1 MQTEDNMKRLSASAW
16 PLALALIGAAILVQ
30 AVPATAQ
37 NFPSKPITLVTASSA
52 GGPTDAAARMIADT
66 LSSVLGQQV
75 VVENVAGAGGTIAM
89 SRVARA
95 APDGHTLLVH
105 QNGFAIA
112 PALYSK
118 LTFDIEKDFTPVIF
132 LNRSE
137 TFIIGRKDLPANN
150 WKELVAW
157 MKESK
162 QPTRFGHPGVGTFGH
177 AQTTLLVN
185 AIGAPTT
192 LIAYRGIPPAVN
204 DLLGGHIDLAQ
215 VGPPLAAPHVRSGNA
230 KLFATTGFSRNKNF
244 PDVPTLGEMG
254 HPELQ
259 LWFWHALWA
268 PAGTPKEVL
277 DKLNEAMRK
286 TLADERVKKN
296 YANAL
301 VEAFPEPE
309 LTREAAEASIRKESA
324 LWRKV
329 VEENKIKAE

>member
-1 MQTEDNMKRLSASAW
+1 MKRLSALTPAVALAGLAFGMTLIAG
-16 PLALALIGAAILVQ
+16 PLA
-30 AVPATAQ
+30 AQ
-37 NFPSKPITLVTASSA
+37 TFPTKPITLVAASSA

-66 LSSVLGQQV
+66 LASVLGQQV

-89 SRVARA
+89 GRVARA
-95 APDGHTLLVH
+95 APDGYTLLVH

-112 PALYSK
+112 PALYAK
-118 LTFDIEKDFTPVIF
+118 LTFNTEKDFVPVTL

-137 TFIIGRKDLPANN
+137 TFIIGRKDIPAQN
-150 WKELVAW
+150 WQELVAW
-157 MKESK
+157 MKKSTT
-162 QPTRFGHPGVGTFGH
+162 PTRFAHPGIGTMGH
-177 AQTTLLVN
+177 LQSTMLVN

-192 LIAYRGIPPAVN
+192 MIAYRGIAPAVT
-204 DLLGGHIDLAQ
+204 DVLGGHIDLAQ
-215 VGPPLAAPHVRSGNA
+215 VGPPLAAPHIRAGNV
-230 KLFATTGFSRNKNF
+230 KFFATTGFSRNKSF

-254 HPELQ
+254 LKEVQ

-268 PAGTPKEVL
+268 PAGTPKPVL

-301 VEAFPEPE
+301 VEVFPPEDLSLEGADAF
-309 LTREAAEASIRKESA
+309 IRKEFG

-329 VEENKIKAE
+329 VQENKVKAE

>member
-1 MQTEDNMKRLSASAW
+1 MQRSSFFTRMAAVA
-16 PLALALIGAAILVQ
+16 ALALGAALTL
-30 AVPATAQ
+30 APAHAQ
-37 NFPSKPITLVTASSA
+37 NFPTKPITLVSASSP

-66 LSSVLGQQV
+66 LASVLGQQV

-95 APDGHTLLVH
+95 APDGYTLLVH

-112 PALYSK
+112 PALYAK
-118 LTFDIEKDFTPVIF
+118 LTFNTEKDFTPVIL

-150 WKELVAW
+150 WKELVEW
-157 MKESK
+157 MKAAK
-162 QPTRFGHPGVGTFGH
+162 QPTRFAHPGIGTNGH
-177 AQTTLLVN
+177 LQSTMLVN
-185 AIGAPTT
+185 SIGAPTT
-192 LIAYRGIPPAVN
+192 LIAYRGIAPAVN

-215 VGPPLAAPHVRSGNA
+215 VGPPLAAPHVRSGGA
-230 KLFATTGFSRNKNF
+230 KLFATTGFSRNKAF

-268 PAGTPKEVL
+268 PAGTPAAVL
-277 DKLNEAMRK
+277 DRLNEAMRK

-301 VEAFPEPE
+301 VEAFPDNE
-309 LTREAAEASIRKESA
+309 LTREAAEAFMQKEFA

-329 VEENKIKAE
+329 VKENNVKAE

>member
-1 MQTEDNMKRLSASAW
+1 MKRPSVLANA
-16 PLALALIGAAILVQ
+16 LTGVALALGLALSTSPLNAQ
-30 AVPATAQ
+30 A
-37 NFPSKPITLVTASSA
+37 FPTKPITLVAASSA

-66 LSSVLGQQV
+66 LASVIGQQV

-112 PALYSK
+112 PAIYSK
-118 LTFDIEKDFTPVIF
+118 LTFNTEKDFVPVIL

-157 MKESK
+157 MKKSS
-162 QPTRFGHPGVGTFGH
+162 QPTRFAHPGIGTNGH
-177 AQTTLLVN
+177 LQSTMLAN

-192 LIAYRGIPPAVN
+192 MIAYRGIAPAVN

-215 VGPPLAAPHVRSGNA
+215 VGPPLAAPHVRAGNA

-268 PAGTPKEVL
+268 PSGTPNPVL
-277 DKLNEAMRK
+277 EKLNEAVRK
-286 TLADERVKKN
+286 ALADARVKKN

-301 VEAFPEPE
+301 VEAFPDNE
-309 LTREAAEASIRKESA
+309 LSLEAANAFLQKEFA

-329 VEENKIKAE
+329 VKEHNIKAD

>member
-1 MQTEDNMKRLSASAW
+1 MKRLLVVGNAIAGA
-16 PLALALIGAAILVQ
+16 ALALGLALS
-30 AVPATAQ
+30 PSPLEAQ
-37 NFPSKPITLVTASSA
+37 DFPTKPITLVAASSA
-52 GGPTDAAARMIADT
+52 GGPTDSAARIIADT
-66 LSSVLGQQV
+66 LGNVLGQQV

-112 PALYSK
+112 PALYSR
-118 LTFDIEKDFTPVIF
+118 LTFNTEKDFVPVIL

-150 WKELVAW
+150 WKELVEW
-157 MKESK
+157 MKTSK
-162 QPTRFGHPGVGTFGH
+162 QPTRFAHPGIGTNGH
-177 AQTTLLVN
+177 LQSTMLVN

-192 LIAYRGIPPAVN
+192 LIAYRGIAPGVN

-230 KLFATTGFSRNKNF
+230 KLFATTGFTRNKQF
-244 PDVPTLGEMG
+244 PDAPTLGEMG

-268 PAGTPKEVL
+268 PAGTPKPVL
-277 DKLNEAMRK
+277 EKLNAAVRK
-286 TLADERVKKN
+286 ALTDERVKKN

-301 VEAFPEPE
+301 VEAFPPE
-309 LTREAAEASIRKESA
+309 ELSLEAADAFMQKEFA

-329 VEENKIKAE
+329 VKENNVKAE